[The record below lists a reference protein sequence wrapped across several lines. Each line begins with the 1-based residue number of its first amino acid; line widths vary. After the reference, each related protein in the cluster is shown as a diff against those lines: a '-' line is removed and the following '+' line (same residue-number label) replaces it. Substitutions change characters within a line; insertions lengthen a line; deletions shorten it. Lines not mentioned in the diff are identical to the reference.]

1 MPGLQVLSAPSNQPT
16 LAPKV
21 QSAPV
26 QPTLAPKVATQPR
39 QATLAPRVATQPVQP
54 SFSPVVQSQPANQQ
68 ASLPV
73 SYGRVIDAIVAAKG
87 RGADSQT
94 ILQAIITQNQDKAPV
109 FQEALS
115 RGAAPEQILDKIIQ
129 DNYIPSGQEPAPQQG
144 EKGVKGF
151 GLGAV
156 KGVLSTISNLT
167 GLARKVASKVP
178 NTFMTIPGIGPLTQ
192 VVKAGGEF
200 DKKLQP
206 YKQNFKPQGTAEKV
220 GFGTEQVAEFFI
232 PAGEVAKATKATEA
246 GIDALKVGKVTKAAL
261 KLGAR
266 STIGAGEAAGVTA
279 LQGGSKEEV
288 KNAAIFGGVFPI
300 ATKAIAKLGSAA
312 KEVSKF
318 IASSLSGVPKD
329 AIEYAL
335 KNPQKVQAAITH
347 AVSEGGEMAAQRISQ
362 NALDAL
368 DQLKEARGLS
378 FKSGLSK
385 LEKEATYTKDGQLYV
400 KRMLTDAEAKA
411 TKGYVPGTVIGVPT
425 NLSTKGVKQVA
436 TTTLKEFDI
445 NAKGRLLDWSEAA
458 IDDTHA
464 HKLQKLVNRIYDWTN
479 TTPTGMNN
487 LRQVI
492 DSYKVGGI
500 SLGSSEKKFNAII
513 GALRTN
519 LSEYVGKRVPQV
531 AEMNSLYAAESEV
544 INNIRSQLKLGSN
557 DPNTALRKLIN
568 VFNPKSKVY
577 RPIVEQLGD
586 KAGVDLMAD
595 IAGLTMAQ
603 WTPEGLGK
611 YITTLVGGAQFGIG
625 FASPASMATIPIT
638 AAAASPR
645 IVGKT
650 AVTIGKASQS
660 KAAQVIKKIAPTIGR
675 GAGVQIAR

>member
-1 MPGLQVLSAPSNQPT
+1 MLGLKVLSAPTNQPV

-21 QSAPV
+21 QSAPT
-26 QPTLAPKVATQPR
+26 QPTLAPKVVTRPQQP
-39 QATLAPRVATQPVQP
+39 QLAPKVVAQPVQS
-54 SFSPVVQSQPANQQ
+54 SFNPVVQSQPANQQ

-73 SYGRVIDAIVAAKG
+73 SYGRVIDSIVAAKA
-87 RGADSQT
+87 RGADPQA

-115 RGAAPEQILDKIIQ
+115 RGASPEQILDKIIQ
-129 DNYIPSGQEPAPQQG
+129 DNYLSSGQEPVPQEG
-144 EKGVKGF
+144 EKGLKGF
-151 GLGAV
+151 AYGVIKGAANTV
-156 KGVLSTISNLT
+156 NTISKLGQKALQKVT
-167 GLARKVASKVP
+167 GMDNPTASLNEDAVTP
-178 NTFMTIPGIGPLTQ
+178 H
-192 VVKAGGEF
+192 
-200 DKKLQP
+200 
-206 YKQNFKPQGTAEKV
+206 GTAEKI
-220 GFGTEQVAEFFI
+220 GFGAEQVAEFFV
-232 PAGEVAKATKATEA
+232 PAGATAKATKAAEV
-246 GIDALKVGKVTKAAL
+246 GIDAIKAGKVAKAAL

-266 STIGAGEAAGVTA
+266 AAIGATEAAGVTA

-312 KEVSKF
+312 KETAKF
-318 IASSLSGVPKD
+318 ISSSLSGVPKD

-335 KNPQKVQAAITH
+335 KNPQKVQAAISR
-347 AVSEGGEMAAQRISQ
+347 AVSEGGEMASQRISK

-368 DQLKEARGLS
+368 DQLKEARSLN

-385 LEKEATYTKDGQLYV
+385 LEKEATYMKNGQLYV
-400 KRMLTDAEAKA
+400 KRVLTEAEAKA

-425 NLSTKGVKQVA
+425 SLSTKGVKQVA

-464 HKLQKLVNRIYDWTN
+464 HKLQKLINRIYDWTN
-479 TTPTGMNN
+479 TTPSGLNN

-500 SLGSSEKKFNAII
+500 NLGSSEKKFNAII

-531 AEMNSLYAAESEV
+531 AEMNSKYAAESEV

-586 KAGVDLMAD
+586 EAGVDLMSD
-595 IAGLTMAQ
+595 IAGLTMSQ

-625 FASPASMATIPIT
+625 LASPASIATIPIT

-645 IVGKT
+645 LVGKT
-650 AVTIGKASQS
+650 AITIGKASQS
-660 KAAQVIKKIAPTIGR
+660 KAAQVIKKVAPTIGK
-675 GAGVQIAR
+675 GASVQIAR